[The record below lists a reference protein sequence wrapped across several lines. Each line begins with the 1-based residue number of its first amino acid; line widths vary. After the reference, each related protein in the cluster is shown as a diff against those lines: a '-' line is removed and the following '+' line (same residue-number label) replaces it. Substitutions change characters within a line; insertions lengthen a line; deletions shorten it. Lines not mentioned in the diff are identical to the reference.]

1 MENRKKLSSFFAVLI
16 VGFIFDRV
24 LYAGLQGLGL
34 TLFTLCFMALFYIML
49 SDKLK
54 LKNNK
59 RLLLLIPLVIIAIRS
74 SIYNSEPIYCLN
86 LIALPTLVI
95 GTILA
100 LWYEKVEYYKPKFIG
115 LMLVH
120 IFEHTL
126 NNISTPFKVIKER
139 FSSKENKKIQIK
151 PQVLTGILIS
161 IPLVLVILIFLS
173 SADEVFNYYASE
185 FFQTINIFNN
195 QSIVN
200 ILSHIFV
207 IFVASV
213 YFFTFFWGISEK
225 TELEQTS
232 SLSSKI
238 DPITMSIPVTA
249 LNIIYLF
256 FSIIQFSYLYGD
268 GTLPVDFTYAEY
280 ARRGFFELVAVTLIN
295 FTIIIIGINHTKPC
309 SEKLSSFCK
318 VLYTLL
324 AIFTLNMLYSAHYK
338 MSLYE
343 KSYGYTYLRV
353 YVHLFMVLLLILIMI
368 SMVSIWYK
376 VLNLPKAIVVITLVF
391 YTFLNIIN
399 VDAFIAKRNIAL
411 YKEKNKIDLVYLT
424 DLSVDALPYIEEFIK
439 ENPEASSEYIERK
452 LQEKRSSVSSDND
465 DFLTRLLKFNINK
478 ARIK

>member
-34 TLFTLCFMALFYIML
+34 TIFTLCFVALFYIML

-207 IFVASV
+207 ILLHP
-213 YFFTFFWGISEK
+213 Y
-225 TELEQTS
+225 TS
-232 SLSSKI
+232 LHSSGDFRENRARTDFIFKLKI

-280 ARRGFFELVAVTLIN
+280 ARR
-295 FTIIIIGINHTKPC
+295 
-309 SEKLSSFCK
+309 
-318 VLYTLL
+318 
-324 AIFTLNMLYSAHYK
+324 
-338 MSLYE
+338 
-343 KSYGYTYLRV
+343 
-353 YVHLFMVLLLILIMI
+353 
-368 SMVSIWYK
+368 
-376 VLNLPKAIVVITLVF
+376 
-391 YTFLNIIN
+391 
-399 VDAFIAKRNIAL
+399 
-411 YKEKNKIDLVYLT
+411 
-424 DLSVDALPYIEEFIK
+424 
-439 ENPEASSEYIERK
+439 AS
-452 LQEKRSSVSSDND
+452 
-465 DFLTRLLKFNINK
+465 
-478 ARIK
+478 